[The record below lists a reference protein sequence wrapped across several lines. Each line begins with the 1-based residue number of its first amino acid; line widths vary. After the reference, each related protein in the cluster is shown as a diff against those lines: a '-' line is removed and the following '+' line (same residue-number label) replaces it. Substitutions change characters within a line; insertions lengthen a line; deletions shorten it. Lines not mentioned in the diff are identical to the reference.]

1 MAKKDKDVIATLDK
15 LATAKLAHN
24 PLMNSLRE
32 NDKRHLFDTTA
43 KSFFHKTGFPLFDY
57 YFGSV
62 INVHDAEG
70 KLDRQEPR
78 VGQAAGTF
86 NMIVGNTGT
95 GKALPNSTLIP
106 TPMGPRPMGEL
117 EVGDCVFDRHGRPTM
132 IVGVYPQGEKRVW
145 KVTTSSG
152 KCARCSADH
161 LWTYKY
167 RAGSKDI
174 TLTDTTE
181 AMASLLIGRVRRLP
195 KIPRSPAVNFLP
207 RVTEIPPYLFG
218 RAAISDG
225 ERLAL
230 ISIMNGYED
239 PQGKLTTIHGLKL
252 KRFRELQSIVE
263 ILRTDH
269 PDDPIINW
277 SLRLATMMRVKLG
290 ERLRLPD
297 NYLFNDLAVRWQLL
311 RGLIDGGGMVKRSD
325 DKYQRFV
332 SVNWEH
338 INVQL
343 MMDVADLSRSLGLEA
358 KLTVRP
364 GGQIGR
370 LRIKG
375 RFDQLLIDAFPLETR
390 IVETIRDLDITNA
403 ESAAYQG
410 HDPNADWETV
420 VDVRPT
426 KSTEEMTCIKVDSL
440 DGLFLTEDYTV
451 THNTTLAVQMAANII
466 RPYER
471 GLVMHYDF
479 EQRFDISRAENITR
493 LPIWEFEEGG
503 RYILQQG
510 EMSLEDAQEAIVK
523 LYAAKIQSRE
533 ELLVGTGKVDEFGKE
548 IRILPPTVVIF
559 DSVSNI
565 IPDGFSVN
573 NAKDMAE
580 VEKLRGNMA
589 GARDAK
595 TIRGFLRDISPLLK
609 GGNIIIYAI
618 NHINSNVQI
627 SMFSGPQKQMNFLKP
642 DESIPGG
649 KALFYNSFN
658 LPKLISK
665 PSDDFTEAT
674 DGFNGH
680 MVMIEPVKSSSNQSG
695 NNSKGI
701 SFDLVFSYKNGFDS
715 LRSLILYGKEKGL
728 IEGTKPRLKF
738 VGDPSFTFAWK
749 DLNREKDEKPIWECV
764 KKFIL
769 PELET
774 HLSFVEPV
782 AFDERSMDY

>member
-15 LATAKLAHN
+15 LATARLAHN
-24 PLMNSLRE
+24 PLMSSLRE

-70 KLDRQEPR
+70 KIDRQEPR

-95 GKALPNSTLIP
+95 GKALPNSALIP
-106 TPMGPRPMGEL
+106 TPLGLREMGEL
-117 EVGDCVFDRHGRPTM
+117 EVGDCVFDRHGLPTT
-132 IVGVYPQGEKRVW
+132 VLGVYPQGEKRVW
-145 KVTTSSG
+145 TVTTASG
-152 KCARCSADH
+152 KQARCSPDH
-161 LWTYKY
+161 LWTYMY
-167 RAGSKDI
+167 RCSGEAIK
-174 TLTDTTE
+174 TTATTE
-181 AMASLLIGRVRRLP
+181 DMGRLLLERSKKIP
-195 KIPRSPAVNFLP
+195 KIPRAKAVNFLP
-207 RVTEIPPYLFG
+207 QATEIPPYLFG
-218 RAAISDG
+218 RAAIN
-225 ERLAL
+225 ENECLAL
-230 ISIMNGYED
+230 FSIIDDRQPCSQDARN
-239 PQGKLTTIHGLKL
+239 LKP
-252 KRFRELQSIVE
+252 RQFRELQHVFE
-263 ILRTDH
+263 ILRESYPADPSGPTTAWPFWLAKLKTLDH
-269 PDDPIINW
+269 I
-277 SLRLATMMRVKLG
+277 
-290 ERLRLPD
+290 RLPN
-297 NYLFNDLAVRWQLL
+297 NYLFNDIAARWQLL

-332 SVNWEH
+332 SVTWRSLN
-338 INVQL
+338 IQL
-343 MMDVADLSRSLGLEA
+343 LIDIANLSRSLGLEA
-358 KLTVRP
+358 KLTIRT
-364 GGQIGR
+364 GGSVGR

-375 RFDQLLIDAFPLETR
+375 GLGQELIDAFPLETR
-390 IVETIRDLDITNA
+390 IVETIKDLNITNA

-410 HDPNADWETV
+410 HNPDADWEAI

-426 KSTEEMTCIKVDSL
+426 KYTEEMTCIKVDSP
-440 DGLFLTEDYTV
+440 DGLFLTEDYIV

-523 LYAAKIQSRE
+523 LYAAKIQNRE

-573 NAKDMAE
+573 NAKDMADA
-580 VEKLRGNMA
+580 EKLRGNMA

-595 TIRGFLRDISPLLK
+595 TIRGFLRDISPLIK

-764 KKFIL
+764 KKFII

-774 HLSFVEPV
+774 HLSFVEPI